1 MYVFNSWSVINTKLP
16 AIKGFFVIKIP
27 RIQEISIELDSQNI
41 WEGIKKK
48 KGREFYFCAY
58 DNKSAFFYV
67 PIAIRK
73 VQLNNDC
80 SFKIFQP
87 EIHSRIQC

>member
-1 MYVFNSWSVINTKLP
+1 M
-16 AIKGFFVIKIP
+16 P

-48 KGREFYFCAY
+48 REESFIFVPMII
-58 DNKSAFFYV
+58 KVHFFYV

>member
-1 MYVFNSWSVINTKLP
+1 M
-16 AIKGFFVIKIP
+16 P

-48 KGREFYFCAY
+48 FYFCAY
-58 DNKSAFFYV
+58 DNKGAFFYV

-80 SFKIFQP
+80 NFKIFQP

>member
-1 MYVFNSWSVINTKLP
+1 M
-16 AIKGFFVIKIP
+16 P

-48 KGREFYFCAY
+48 FYFCAY
-58 DNKSAFFYV
+58 DNKGAFFYV
-67 PIAIRK
+67 PIAITK

>member
-1 MYVFNSWSVINTKLP
+1 M
-16 AIKGFFVIKIP
+16 P

-80 SFKIFQP
+80 NFKIFQP